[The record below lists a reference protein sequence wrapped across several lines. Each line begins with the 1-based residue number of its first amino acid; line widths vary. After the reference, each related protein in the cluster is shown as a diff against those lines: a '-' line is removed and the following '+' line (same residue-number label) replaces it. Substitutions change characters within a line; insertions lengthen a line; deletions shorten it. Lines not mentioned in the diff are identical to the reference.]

1 MLCGEPIAFI
11 ASIQQ
16 QATVDQRQEKHQHQ
30 IEELNFPHITE
41 RMSVYNKNA
50 GHGVTGSF
58 NTYVHPKT
66 KIGNFVEDTIGRDL
80 VDHPRQTPTMYETC
94 AKSSYTEPSMRKSH
108 MGPNEAKFSS
118 SVKLMTKGMKSST
131 IL

>member
-1 MLCGEPIAFI
+1 
-11 ASIQQ
+11 
-16 QATVDQRQEKHQHQ
+16 
-30 IEELNFPHITE
+30 
-41 RMSVYNKNA
+41 MSVYNKNA

-80 VDHPRQTPTMYETC
+80 VDYPRQTPTMYETC

-131 IL
+131 ILKFRPMFGLSFHLFIACLVIVLCL